1 MIILLHWI
9 LKSWENSR
17 LDAMLKRN
25 QNMAKLQSG
34 YLFPEINRRKR
45 EFLQKNPNAKLISLG
60 IGDTTEPI
68 TRHIAK
74 ALYDAAK
81 GFGTERGYMGYGD
94 EQGMAKLRER
104 IAKKVYNNVVSGD
117 EIFV

>member
-1 MIILLHWI
+1 M
-9 LKSWENSR
+9 S
-17 LDAMLKRN
+17 KRN
-25 QNMAKLQSG
+25 PNIAKLQSG

-81 GFGTERGYMGYGD
+81 GIGTEKGYMGYGD
-94 EQGMAKLRER
+94 EQGMTKLREK
-104 IAKKVYNNVVSGD
+104 IASVMYDGKVAAEEV
-117 EIFV
+117 F